1 VLTIDDKIPGLSHRV
16 TLLSHTVTP
25 PKLKLPRGTIQYRPM
40 AEPLRWDMT
49 LPDGEPLRWDDPRF
63 TWDGFVPE
71 TNTQKIMTQNLIT
84 LDVPDADWTDIDAAL
99 LVLETKLGAKL
110 LDLTVEQRSD
120 LNKMGDKSEAF
131 CRQALINGRQNVASL
146 PAQTVTDLTAEE
158 GDLAALDKLR
168 PRLARLTALKEKTAD
183 TEMALGSD
191 IMVFSLFLYGVLK
204 AIGAGAGLDELRV
217 QLKARFVGR
226 PKKTTT
232 TPTT

>member
-1 VLTIDDKIPGLSHRV
+1 VA
-16 TLLSHTVTP
+16 
-25 PKLKLPRGTIQYRPM
+25 RGYSAGANFLAYVRFSAFSPLEFFRRSLELVVM
-40 AEPLRWDMT
+40 PEPLRWDMI
-49 LPDGEPLRWDDPRF
+49 LPGGEPLRWGDPRF
-63 TWDGFVPE
+63 TWDGFLPE
-71 TNTQKIMTQNLIT
+71 EQNNILKIMTQNLIT
-84 LDVPDADWTDIDAAL
+84 LDVTDADWTDIDAAL

-146 PAQTVTDLTAEE
+146 PPQTASDLTAEE
-158 GDLAALDKLR
+158 ADLAALDKLR

-191 IMVFSLFLYGVLK
+191 IMVFCLSLYKMLD
-204 AIGAGAGLDELRV
+204 AIGAGAGLDELRA
-217 QLKARFVGR
+217 QMKARFVGR

-232 TPTT
+232 PTT

>member
-1 VLTIDDKIPGLSHRV
+1 MILPG
-16 TLLSHTVTP
+16 
-25 PKLKLPRGTIQYRPM
+25 
-40 AEPLRWDMT
+40 
-49 LPDGEPLRWDDPRF
+49 GEPLRWGDPRF
-63 TWDGFVPE
+63 TWDGFLPE
-71 TNTQKIMTQNLIT
+71 EQNNILKIMTQNLIT
-84 LDVPDADWTDIDAAL
+84 LDVTDADWTDIDAAL

-146 PAQTVTDLTAEE
+146 PPQTASDLTAEE
-158 GDLAALDKLR
+158 ADLAALDKLR

-191 IMVFSLFLYGVLK
+191 IMVFCLSLYKMLD
-204 AIGAGAGLDELRV
+204 AIGAGAGLDELRA
-217 QLKARFVGR
+217 QMKARFVGR

-232 TPTT
+232 PTT